1 MSLRSSQ
8 DQQIAIFVCYLVFDW
23 WGVSMAIQI
32 RLYTGLLS
40 VLPLKALGCHCMRT
54 ALLLEVLISLPKPRG
69 KKAKANQHTLSTT
82 GGDMQLSHEVR
93 WATTERVVL

>member
-40 VLPLKALGCHCMRT
+40 VLPLKRWDVIACAQHCYW
-54 ALLLEVLISLPKPRG
+54 KC
-69 KKAKANQHTLSTT
+69 
-82 GGDMQLSHEVR
+82 
-93 WATTERVVL
+93 